1 MLGNYIISEHGCNS
15 WYEHSIHRQE
25 DRQAKSTRKKSE
37 NSESSHWDFKFF
49 FLFSVA
55 PITLGNVNSE
65 ITWDNLRCLWI
76 TATISHKLINMVL
89 SWRMSS
95 STLHDL

>member
-1 MLGNYIISEHGCNS
+1 MDVTPGMNTQYTD
-15 WYEHSIHRQE
+15 RKMDKQKAQE
-25 DRQAKSTRKKSE
+25 KKSE
-37 NSESSHWDFKFF
+37 NLESSHWDFKFF

-65 ITWDNLRCLWI
+65 ITWDNLRYLWI
-76 TATISHKLINMVL
+76 TATISHKLINMAL